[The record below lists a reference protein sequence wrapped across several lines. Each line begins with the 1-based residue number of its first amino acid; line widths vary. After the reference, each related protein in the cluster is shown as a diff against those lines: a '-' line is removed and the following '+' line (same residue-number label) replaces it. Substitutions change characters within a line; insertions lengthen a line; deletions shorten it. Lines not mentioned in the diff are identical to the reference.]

1 MQQSRHFD
9 GGDRQAT
16 RTNRVEAELIVNDV
30 VKRLESDPGTS
41 IGVVTFNK
49 QQQTLIQDLLEE
61 LDNPAVREA
70 LSKDE
75 DALIVKNLENMQ
87 GDERDV
93 ILFSLAFSPDPVT
106 KKMRLQFGPLS
117 AQGGHRRLNVA
128 ITRAR
133 REVVIYSSFDPEHI
147 DLQRTSSEGMKHL
160 REYLIFARENTETPV
175 VDSAA
180 RTRELHREDVAAAF
194 RDAGFEV
201 YEEFGMS
208 KFRVDLAVRAGGS
221 PQWFALMLDGPA
233 WARRSTVSDRD
244 AVPAQ
249 VLTQMGWADVIQIWL
264 PSWWQNRE
272 QAIQDVRDR
281 MTVMP
286 ERLIAAETGNAVGQR
301 VDEHRNKGAATQS
314 MGNDEDLVT
323 SSTQYLA
330 LGEELESVADTTS
343 VHDTNKQVMSAMN
356 QVLQN
361 SRQSAPELDSNA
373 ESTGMDPAHGEIEV
387 CPFRGAPVPHI
398 GELAVLD
405 ALPSRTSRQRVA
417 EQLEDVIEAEGPLLA
432 KELASNVAAR
442 FSLGKINSRRHEQI
456 LQCVPRDIRK
466 TTTGG
471 VTCYWPRSMDSATWN
486 IVRVGNENESPRD
499 ITSIPPQEIE
509 NAVVF
514 VLRKSSQAL
523 PFAEVKARLNH
534 LMGYGRA
541 GNRIVEAYQ
550 EALDRLSG
558 SGDVIRQDDFYR
570 VKR

>member
-1 MQQSRHFD
+1 M
-9 GGDRQAT
+9 
-16 RTNRVEAELIVNDV
+16 
-30 VKRLESDPGTS
+30 
-41 IGVVTFNK
+41 
-49 QQQTLIQDLLEE
+49 
-61 LDNPAVREA
+61 
-70 LSKDE
+70 
-75 DALIVKNLENMQ
+75 
-87 GDERDV
+87 
-93 ILFSLAFSPDPVT
+93 
-106 KKMRLQFGPLS
+106 
-117 AQGGHRRLNVA
+117 A

-147 DLQRTSSEGMKHL
+147 DLQRTRSEGMKHL

-175 VDSAA
+175 VNSAA

-208 KFRVDLAVRAGGS
+208 KVRVDLAMRAGGS

-281 MTVMP
+281 MTVMS

-301 VDEHRNKGAATQS
+301 VDEHQNEGAATQS
-314 MGNDEDLVT
+314 MGNDEDLVIN
-323 SSTQYLA
+323 STQYLA
-330 LGEELESVADTTS
+330 LVEELESVTDATS

-373 ESTGMDPAHGEIEV
+373 ESTGIDPARGEIEV
-387 CPFRGAPVPHI
+387 RLFRGAPVPHV

-442 FSLGKINSRRHEQI
+442 FSLGKTNSRRREQI
-456 LQCVPRDIRK
+456 LQCVPRDIHK

-486 IVRVGNENESPRD
+486 MVRVGDKDEAPRD

-541 GNRIVEAYQ
+541 GNRIAEAYQ

-558 SGDVIRQDDFYR
+558 SGDVIRQGDFYR